1 MNSFLLVA
9 AGGAIGASL
18 RHGAG
23 ILSVRHL
30 PATWPWATFSVN
42 LLGGFAMGL
51 VAGWFALKAAE
62 GGQDLRLFLATGV
75 LGGFTTF
82 SAFSLETMNMLR
94 SVEAGKAFA
103 YAALSVIFSVAAL
116 GLGLWIAKRAF
127 A

>member
-9 AGGAIGASL
+9 AGGAIGATL

-51 VAGWFALKAAE
+51 VAGWFALKPAE
-62 GGQDLRLFLATGV
+62 GGQDLRLLLATGV

-94 SVEAGKAFA
+94 SGEAGKAFA

>member
-82 SAFSLETMNMLR
+82 SAYSLETMNMLR
-94 SVEAGKAFA
+94 SGEAGKAFA